1 MYVFQQNVDKLEP
14 TAPPLEP
21 SETEVN
27 SVNMCI
33 SELSEHLN
41 ESVSTSKYEQTENN
55 SIDPSSFVTVIEVNG
70 QKSVDLPSRV
80 STEVVV
86 PTPPTARKP
95 PK

>member
-1 MYVFQQNVDKLEP
+1 MCVFKQNVDKLEP

-41 ESVSTSKYEQTENN
+41 ESIASPVNKYEQTEKN

-70 QKSVDLPSRV
+70 QKSAEL

-86 PTPPTARKP
+86 ATPPIARKP